1 MSINMT
7 QAFEFETD
15 DLKSFEKVLVSAI
28 SVMFHDKNDQYVQL
42 HIDPT
47 KGDDYWHDGGYD
59 NSVAV
64 YKNGNKFDV
73 IKTQYIK
80 NIQYAAKVDSFNT
93 LDEAVKAAEKTDR
106 ARPTRLFVAGLFDYR
121 SSIRKDSIRC
131 KSQKE
136 MHEEAMKLVQNV
148 DINKL
153 NEACGDGY
161 SDGFQNFDGSIDV
174 GYRMHYEPQGGWNC
188 LYLSLVHMYYGK

>member
-15 DLKSFEKVLVSAI
+15 DIKSFEKVLASAI
-28 SVMFHDKNDQYVQL
+28 AVMFHDKNSEYVQL
-42 HIDPT
+42 HVDPT
-47 KGDDYWHDGGYD
+47 QGGDYWQDGGYD

-80 NIQYAAKVDSFNT
+80 SVQYAAKVDSFDT
-93 LDEAVKAAEKTDR
+93 LDKAVEAAGKVDR
-106 ARPTRLFVAGLFDYR
+106 ARPTRLFVAALFDYKP
-121 SSIRKDSIRC
+121 SIRKDSIRC

-136 MHEEAMKLVQNV
+136 MYEAAMKLVRAV
-148 DINKL
+148 DLNRL

-161 SDGFQNFDGSIDV
+161 HDGFQNFDGSIGV
-174 GYRMHYEPQGGWNC
+174 GYRMHYEPSGGWNC